1 MYPQVVISTVNVVIS
16 CCCFAEDGMDWFI
29 SASRTCTAGLF
40 FLTRPIKFLIC
51 GVLVAVVVVNA
62 KAP

>member
-1 MYPQVVISTVNVVIS
+1 MVIS